1 MPPNPFTLDEDEL
14 REQIEQEVYEDH
26 RQFGLKLLAYIYA
39 VDPDNLDIEPGY
51 HISRGEEVV
60 TQSKKEAVERIKYL
74 LKTQGRTGTLYSL
87 VGNLKQLHD
96 DDDEHKLLL
105 FVELSECQHFL
116 ETDEPFAALMRG
128 ATFLEKTLGERLSSS
143 SSLAFLI
150 QEAKDNDVISTEQE
164 QLAQFV
170 RECRNDAGHNFWLE
184 TEYSYVVH
192 EQAVHTLICLLDSL
206 LKRWYQTRWNLVT
219 PRLSPERC
227 LRIVRGEFGLQWREH
242 NGLRQWNADSM
253 ASCYDRR

>member
-1 MPPNPFTLDEDEL
+1 MPPNPFTFDKDEL
-14 REQIEQEVYEDH
+14 RKQIEEEIYEDH

-39 VDPDNLDIEPGY
+39 TDPDDREINPDY
-51 HISRGEEVV
+51 HISRGEKVV
-60 TQSKKEAVERIKYL
+60 TQSKKEAVERMKYL

-87 VGNLKQLHD
+87 IGNLKHFHD
-96 DDDEHKLLL
+96 DDEENKILL

-116 ETDEPFAALMRG
+116 EINEPFAALMRG

-143 SSLAFLI
+143 SRLAFLI
-150 QEAKDNDVISTEQE
+150 QEAKDNELISTEQE

-192 EQAVHTLICLLDSL
+192 EHAVHTLICLLDSL
-206 LKRWYQTRWNLVT
+206 LRRWYQTRWKLVT
-219 PRLSPERC
+219 PLLSPERS
-227 LRIVRGEFGLQWREH
+227 LRIVRGEFEFQWGER
-242 NGLRQWNADSM
+242 NGLRQWNAGSM
-253 ASCYDRR
+253 ASRYDRR